1 MDTISTLKI
10 ILLLIT
16 LFSALIGFVQWSD
29 FKSERK
35 QNKKNLEDF
44 INNRKTTRRLTAEEL
59 ELITPYLTNKKL
71 VKPYKLKSSLIDS
84 EVSIIE
90 GACIC
95 HSFYTNSEETDF
107 YYEIDG
113 IEALFPY
120 NLQLFS
126 LSHNVA
132 EVVFTSNYA
141 IVISFN
147 GYSLDTLADFG
158 ATPNKKN
165 SLYSSSPSSS
175 ELTRPINEEEL
186 QLLEPY
192 LNNPNMVGHYEHSST
207 LASPDVSIIV
217 GSCIAINHSNN
228 SNDPIYTYQ
237 IGDIVVFFP
246 YDMERYVEDINIV
259 QVVVTEHYALVV
271 KINQY
276 DLKTAKQKQEQLQ
289 QQRQKQQNKKT
300 YFESA
305 WKSKK
310 EEILPEQNLADAN
323 DSIMKFDEEYIE
335 IEPIISYK
343 IVEQRQET
351 PIESSNRNKK
361 NNGIL
366 AAVFLALTVI
376 LFIKYWYTFDSWL
389 PLFIGLS
396 LLVSIVF
403 YLRKAQSCTLEV
415 NRIKTKIHYKDDIK
429 NRILVGDDRTLK
441 YPAYWTPF
449 LPYKSDE
456 DVDID
461 VIVKKEKL
469 LRYGNLLSIS
479 REIEEFGPPKF
490 IMRNLILFV
499 TAFILSI
506 MTFKLVDITSNLQLA
521 TYPLD
526 SNVSVW
532 DIKDAKSLKNSPI
545 KKGDLINIK
554 LKGAS
559 CNAESDMYLEDCD
572 KVFINQQIASNI
584 EEAKANSNLVDA
596 LFDGDLIKTVRD
608 NDVKQLEKELNSEKN
623 KKNSSYN
630 KEYQPGSVLSKL
642 LHVDHLILTVDQS
655 CQLLGEDK
663 CKQIKLILI
672 KTIKLTDYELDQ
684 WPQLV
689 EYSKQ
694 HHNYD
699 KIIVASTL
707 EYLETQISNL
717 QKSMSFYYL
726 DKANTALTNYQQ
738 SPQSVSLALANA
750 NEIKINYPDEDKDI
764 VLLQTYYNALSG
776 KGGKVKVSGL
786 VTGVDYQ
793 NDNTVSNLTIDD
805 DLLYRIYQHQ
815 LLSLTSPVFIGVVIF
830 IITALMALSN
840 GIIICCKLIAN
851 NQRKNNIIKAYEN
864 RIK

>member
-71 VKPYKLKSSLIDS
+71 VKPYKLKSSLIDT

-90 GACIC
+90 GSCIR

-192 LNNPNMVGHYEHSST
+192 LNNPTMVENYEHSST
-207 LASPDVSIIV
+207 LVSSDVSIII

-246 YDMERYVEDINIV
+246 YNMERYVEDINIV
-259 QVVVTEHYALVV
+259 QVVFTENYALVV
-271 KINQY
+271 KINQC
-276 DLKTAKQKQEQLQ
+276 DLKTAQQKQEQLQ
-289 QQRQKQQNKKT
+289 QQQQQNKKT
-300 YFESA
+300 YFEPA

-323 DSIMKFDEEYIE
+323 DSIMKFDEGYIE

-361 NNGIL
+361 NNGIFTT
-366 AAVFLALTVI
+366 VFLVLAVI
-376 LFIKYWYTFDSWL
+376 LFIKYWYSFDSWL

-403 YLRKAQSCTLEV
+403 YLCKAQSCTLEV

-429 NRILVGDDRTLK
+429 NRILVGDNRTLK

-506 MTFKLVDITSNLQLA
+506 MTFKLVDITNNLQLA
-521 TYPLD
+521 TYPFD

-532 DIKDAKSLKNSPI
+532 DIKDAESLKNSPI
-545 KKGDLINIK
+545 KKGDFINLK
-554 LKGAS
+554 LNGAS
-559 CNAESDMYLEDCD
+559 CNAESNLYLEHCD
-572 KVFINQQIASNI
+572 KVFINQQVTNNGEENI
-584 EEAKANSNLVDA
+584 
-596 LFDGDLIKTVRD
+596 FDNDLIIALYNDDLIETVRD
-608 NDVKQLEKELNSEKN
+608 DSVKQLEKKINDKRNKNNQSYSQSE
-623 KKNSSYN
+623 
-630 KEYQPGSVLSKL
+630 PLTKL
-642 LHVDHLILTVDQS
+642 LHIDRLILTIDES
-655 CQLLGEDK
+655 CQLFEEDK
-663 CKQIKLILI
+663 CSRIKQALIN
-672 KTIKLTDYELDQ
+672 TIKPIDNPIEQ
-684 WPQLV
+684 WAELV
-689 EYSKQ
+689 EYSKKNT
-694 HHNYD
+694 NYEE
-699 KIIVASTL
+699 IIFNSTL
-707 EYLETQISNL
+707 EPLEQQIKNL
-717 QKSMSFYYL
+717 KKSVTFYYL
-726 DKANTALTNYQQ
+726 NKSNISLTNYQQ
-738 SPQSVSLALANA
+738 SPQSVGLKLTNA
-750 NEIKINYPDEDKDI
+750 QEIKITQLGSEDI
-764 VLLQTYYNALSG
+764 SLLKIYKNALLG

-786 VTGVDYQ
+786 VTEVDYQ

-815 LLSLTSPVFIGVVIF
+815 LLSFTSPVFIGVVLF
-830 IITALMALSN
+830 IITALMALSH
-840 GIIICCKLIAN
+840 GIIICYKLIAN
-851 NQRKNNIIKAYEN
+851 NQRKNNIIKFYEN

>member
-16 LFSALIGFVQWSD
+16 LLSCLIGLGKWSD

-35 QNKKNLEDF
+35 QNKRNLEEF
-44 INNRKTTRRLTAEEL
+44 INNRQTTRRLTAEEL
-59 ELITPYLTNKKL
+59 ELITPYLNNKKL
-71 VKPYKLKSSLIDS
+71 VKPYKLRSSLVDS

-90 GACIC
+90 GACIR

-165 SLYSSSPSSS
+165 SLYSLSPSSS
-175 ELTRPINEEEL
+175 ELTRPIKEEEL

-192 LNNPNMVGHYEHSST
+192 LNNPTMVGHYEHSST
-207 LASPDVSIIV
+207 LVSSDVSIIV

-276 DLKTAKQKQEQLQ
+276 DLKTAKQKQLQ

-300 YFESA
+300 YFEPA

-310 EEILPEQNLADAN
+310 EEILPEQNLTDTN
-323 DSIMKFDEEYIE
+323 DSIIRIDKKDIE
-335 IEPIISYK
+335 LKPKVSYE

-351 PIESSNRNKK
+351 PIESSNRSKK
-361 NNGIL
+361 NNGIF

-376 LFIKYWYTFDSWL
+376 IYIKYWYTFDSWL
-389 PLFIGLS
+389 PLFIALS
-396 LLVSIVF
+396 LIVSIFF
-403 YLRKAQSCTLEV
+403 YLRKAQPYTLDV
-415 NRIKTKIHYKDDIK
+415 SRIKTKIRYKDDIK
-429 NRILVGDDRTLK
+429 NRIIVSDDLTLT
-441 YPAYWTPF
+441 YPAYWAPF
-449 LPYKSDE
+449 LPCKLNE

-461 VIVKKEKL
+461 AIVNKEKL

-499 TAFILSI
+499 TAFLLSI
-506 MTFKLVDITSNLQLA
+506 MIFKMVDITDNLQLA
-521 TYPLD
+521 NYPFD
-526 SNVSVW
+526 SNVSIW
-532 DIKDAKSLKNSPI
+532 NIKDAESLKNSPI
-545 KKGDLINIK
+545 KKGDFINLK
-554 LKGAS
+554 LNGAS
-559 CNAESDMYLEDCD
+559 CNAESNLYLEHCD
-572 KVFINQQIASNI
+572 KVFINQQVTNNG
-584 EEAKANSNLVDA
+584 EETI
-596 LFDGDLIKTVRD
+596 FDNDLINALYNDDLIETVRD
-608 NDVKQLEKELNSEKN
+608 DSVKQLEKKINAERN
-623 KKNSSYN
+623 KKHQYYSQI
-630 KEYQPGSVLSKL
+630 EPLTKL
-642 LHVDHLILTVDQS
+642 LHIDRLILTIDES
-655 CQLLGEDK
+655 CQLFEEDK
-663 CKQIKLILI
+663 CSRIKQTLIN
-672 KTIKLTDYELDQ
+672 TIKPIDSPIEQ
-684 WPQLV
+684 WSELV
-689 EYSKQ
+689 EYSKKNTN
-694 HHNYD
+694 HEE
-699 KIIVASTL
+699 IIFNSTL
-707 EYLETQISNL
+707 EPLEQQIKNL
-717 QKSMSFYYL
+717 KKSVTFYYL
-726 DKANTALTNYQQ
+726 NKSNISLTNYQQ
-738 SPQSVSLALANA
+738 SPQSVGLKLTNA
-750 NEIKINYPDEDKDI
+750 QEIKITQLDGEDTG
-764 VLLQTYYNALSG
+764 LLQIYKNALLG
-776 KGGKVKVSGL
+776 KGGRVKTSGL
-786 VTGVDYQ
+786 VTQVDYQ
-793 NDNTVSNLTIDD
+793 NDNTVSNLTIND
-805 DLLYRIYQHQ
+805 DLLYRIYQQ
-815 LLSLTSPVFIGVVIF
+815 RLLSFTSPIFIGVAIF
-830 IITALMALSN
+830 IITVLTALSN
-840 GIIICCKLIAN
+840 GIIICYKLIAN
-851 NQRKNNIIKAYEN
+851 NKRKDNIIKAYEN